1 MLLEAVQKPQKVPRS
16 LSAYQ
21 EVRKRAHAG
30 APSPCT
36 AACMPGEARR
46 HVKGHVY
53 VHLIAVIMSC
63 HMYDWYRIYSIYGL
77 HIKVERPIPV
87 FTFAALAGKAAQHG
101 ASRTSMTPLEGLSCT
116 SAGQERVQVHL
127 QDTVE
132 APEGEQQRVCAAH
145 AKGDVHD
152 SRRCQSTC
160 RSQALSAF

>member
-77 HIKVERPIPV
+77 HIKVEGPSL
-87 FTFAALAGKAAQHG
+87 F
-101 ASRTSMTPLEGLSCT
+101 SRLQPWQARQPSM
-116 SAGQERVQVHL
+116 VHP
-127 QDTVE
+127 
-132 APEGEQQRVCAAH
+132 ARA
-145 AKGDVHD
+145 
-152 SRRCQSTC
+152 
-160 RSQALSAF
+160 